1 MFSEIHYPLGWN
13 AYLDGK
19 PVPHIRANY
28 VLRAMEVPAG
38 KHKVEFKFEPETYAR
53 GEKISLASSILLL
66 LVFAGSV
73 FVELKKKSA

>member
-1 MFSEIHYPLGWN
+1 
-13 AYLDGK
+13 
-19 PVPHIRANY
+19 
-28 VLRAMEVPAG
+28 MEVPAG